1 MPTTDV
7 SGTEAAMQELEMR
20 IRRYRAMILAV
31 DVAAMGHQAILN
43 DPTADSAALG
53 GALVSLQELDRQ
65 RARAEWKV
73 KYYEGVRCQGL
84 VCFFTCLLSS
94 ICWIQHRCSKY
105 PGYDAWRSE
114 NPSPFAQLRR
124 SEGARAAGVEVPA
137 GSR

>member
-7 SGTEAAMQELEMR
+7 SGAEAAMQELEMR
-20 IRRYRAMILAV
+20 IRRYRGMILAV
-31 DVAAMGHQAILN
+31 DVAAMN
-43 DPTADSAALG
+43 DPTADSAAQR
-53 GALVSLQELDRQ
+53 GALESLQELDRQ

-124 SEGARAAGVEVPA
+124 SEGARAAGVKVPA